1 MKKLLSLGLTVVCLA
16 TLSGCENMTR
26 AIRGNDYVDAKTAAS
41 SSAAQASASASSS
54 KAYQKEVKKLFKQMH
69 LLFLNY
75 QQRLLKM
82 KLKSSC
88 IPLKVTLPLN
98 SFQNMHHLPWKIS

>member
-54 KAYQKEVKKLFKQMH
+54 KD
-69 LLFLNY
+69 
-75 QQRLLKM
+75 
-82 KLKSSC
+82 
-88 IPLKVTLPLN
+88 IPKR
-98 SFQNMHHLPWKIS
+98 S